1 MRSLQLD
8 KPLRGLSVPLVTI
21 LDRRGEVVE
30 DSQRELVRFALQDG
44 RGADILFAAG
54 TTGEWD
60 RIDIRRQQQV
70 SRITVEESRRAQ
82 PQGKPIEAWV
92 GITAHTRAE
101 TIENLGHAIEI
112 GADAAVVVPL
122 SVRDIESV
130 VDFVIRD
137 VGNVFE
143 RRARGIPLFLYDNA
157 DIAAPG
163 KAPHLHTRD
172 VKRMSQLDYVRG
184 IKVTASKKVL
194 GNYTRAASHFKRSGE
209 FAVYAGN
216 AHLIFELFAPP
227 LGLAGRLRDRWN
239 RYWTNNALPAGV
251 VAGPANVM
259 PREWQRAWQVCQ
271 DRDQPLMERYA
282 AVLERFRSACTFTR
296 AGRPVRLT
304 IACLKAALAERGVSS
319 SDAVAQGTRALEDSE
334 RDEFKR
340 RLDELARFAE
350 TALEPGFLSENP
362 QPSIPHRTTHHA

>member
-1 MRSLQLD
+1 M
-8 KPLRGLSVPLVTI
+8 PPRGLSVPVVTT
-21 LDRRGEVVE
+21 LDRRGDVLE
-30 DSQRELVRFALQDG
+30 DSQREVVRFALQDG
-44 RGADILFAAG
+44 HGADIVFAAG

-60 RIDIRRQQQV
+60 RIDSRRQQLV
-70 SRITVEESRRAQ
+70 SRITVEECRRAG
-82 PQGKPIEAWV
+82 PGAKPVEAWV

-101 TIENLGHAIEI
+101 TLENLAHAIEI
-112 GADAAVVVPL
+112 RADAAVLAPL
-122 SVRDIESV
+122 SVTDVEDV
-130 VDFVIRD
+130 VDFVTRD
-137 VGNVFE
+137 VSQVFE
-143 RRARGIPLFLYDNA
+143 RRARRIPLFLYDNA

-227 LGLAGRLRDRWN
+227 LGWAGRLRDHWN
-239 RYWTNNALPAGV
+239 RYWTGNALPAGV

-271 DRDQPLMERYA
+271 DRNQPLMERYA

-304 IACLKAALAERGVSS
+304 IACLKAALAERGISS
-319 SDAVAQGTRALEDSE
+319 SDAVAPGTPALEDSE
-334 RDEFKR
+334 RQEFKR
-340 RLDELARFAE
+340 RLDEISRFAAA
-350 TALEPGFLSENP
+350 TLEPDFLSEHAI
-362 QPSIPHRTTHHA
+362 PSSPSRTLYHA